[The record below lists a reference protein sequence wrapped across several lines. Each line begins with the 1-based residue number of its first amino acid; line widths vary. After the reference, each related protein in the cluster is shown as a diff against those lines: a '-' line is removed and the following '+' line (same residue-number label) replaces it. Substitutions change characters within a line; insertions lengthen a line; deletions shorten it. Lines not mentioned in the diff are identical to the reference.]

1 MKPDD
6 HSIGNLLIELLNFW
20 GEVILGLKGG
30 GGGRLIIRGEGDES
44 CTYVRLMRSF

>member
-20 GEVILGLKGG
+20 GEVILGLRGG
-30 GGGRLIIRGEGDES
+30 GERLIIRGKGDES